1 MKRSYMLLLWAVIP
15 LYTMGQ
21 QSKNIS
27 GKVVS
32 KADGLPLPGATVVLK
47 ESGKGTTTDENGE
60 FTLSVSNDDTR
71 LTVSSIGFYSQ
82 NVLLKNI
89 AGIPIILRLEER
101 LTSLDKVI
109 VSTGYETLPQERATG
124 SFITIDNDLLNR
136 GVSTNILDRLEDIA
150 SGIAFD
156 RRSEEPSC
164 RERGCQNV

>member
-82 NVLLKNI
+82 NVLLKN
-89 AGIPIILRLEER
+89 
-101 LTSLDKVI
+101 
-109 VSTGYETLPQERATG
+109 
-124 SFITIDNDLLNR
+124 
-136 GVSTNILDRLEDIA
+136 
-150 SGIAFD
+150 
-156 RRSEEPSC
+156 RSEEHTSELQSLMSISYDVLC
-164 RERGCQNV
+164 LKKNKN